1 MTHLKQLVTFF
12 QLKQSFV
19 LSQNFEL
26 QISCST
32 MLFALSRVT
41 LVTIWLVYSNAETAV
56 CLLADIILS
65 PLRNIV
71 K

>member
-56 CLLADIILS
+56 C
-65 PLRNIV
+65 
-71 K
+71 